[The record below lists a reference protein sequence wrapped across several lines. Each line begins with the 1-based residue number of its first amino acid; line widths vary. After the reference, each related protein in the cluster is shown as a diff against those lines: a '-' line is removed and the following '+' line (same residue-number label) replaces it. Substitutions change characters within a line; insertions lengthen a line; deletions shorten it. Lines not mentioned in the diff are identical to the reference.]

1 MTGQRRTLAP
11 ARATGKTWLLRPIR
25 PTRNLAGEVA
35 ERIAAEIGSGRI
47 TPGARLPTEQALG
60 AALGVSRTVVR
71 EAVAA
76 LRAEGLVVTRQ
87 GAGAFVAADRSRVP
101 FRIDPDG
108 LSSIDDVL
116 RVMELRAAIEIQA
129 ATLAAERITRPG
141 LLRIERAL
149 AALESAIARGEAAV
163 SEDFALHRAISMA
176 TGNQR
181 FVEFLEFLGRHVIPR
196 QSIRVSLSTPAEQRR
211 YLARIQREHRRIC
224 AAIRAQNPVAARRAM
239 RTHLTRSLERYRRL
253 AERQSAAAHARRAQ
267 PGRDG
272 PDPLTT
278 AARRAASRPRSTSRL
293 ARVGRGTLT
302 LTTSWTTIIAGLA
315 GRGPRETS

>member
-1 MTGQRRTLAP
+1 MTRYPGNLAS
-11 ARATGKTWLLRPIR
+11 ARDPGKRSLLRPIR
-25 PTRNLAGEVA
+25 PARNLTAEVV

-47 TPGARLPTEQALG
+47 APGSRLPTEQALVT
-60 AALGVSRTVVR
+60 ALGVSRTVVR

-108 LSSIDDVL
+108 LSSIEDVL

-129 ATLAAERITRPG
+129 ATLAAERITHAS

-149 AALESAIARGEAAV
+149 DALESAIARGEAGV
-163 SEDFALHRAISMA
+163 SEDFGLHRAISEA
-176 TGNQR
+176 TGNPR

-196 QSIRVSLSTPAEQRR
+196 QSIRVAINTPAEQRR
-211 YLARIQREHRRIC
+211 YLARIQREHRQIC
-224 AAIRAQNPVAARRAM
+224 AAIRQRDPAAARRAM

-253 AERQSAAAHARRAQ
+253 AERQSRAQ
-267 PGRDG
+267 WPPGREESAVRASS
-272 PDPLTT
+272 
-278 AARRAASRPRSTSRL
+278 AARRRTPPRSRARPAESTPVSSR
-293 ARVGRGTLT
+293 
-302 LTTSWTTIIAGLA
+302 
-315 GRGPRETS
+315 